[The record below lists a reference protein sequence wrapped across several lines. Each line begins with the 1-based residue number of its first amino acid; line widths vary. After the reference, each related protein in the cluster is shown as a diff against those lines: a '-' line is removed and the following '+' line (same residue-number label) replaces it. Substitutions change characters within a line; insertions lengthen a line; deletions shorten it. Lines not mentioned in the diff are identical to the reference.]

1 MAAMAKAFAKDSIS
15 GSTATTPP
23 SRSGPGSLP
32 STEYEDVSSFSAL
45 SARAPEDRTEPM
57 TGNFRRRRY
66 YIPEEHSDSFKA
78 TVASPIRDSTTRCER
93 RPREHI
99 MQVKIEGLMQKRSFG
114 LLWTSYWVVLD
125 QSAVRFYESEQASIS
140 RPDAPVEEIPAHRL
154 VPEIP
159 RNHPTWVIC
168 TDDWTKQ
175 KVLYL
180 RSGCEPPTWEDV
192 ASARLWYWALGERGT
207 DCLGCSSSQ

>member
-1 MAAMAKAFAKDSIS
+1 MAAMAKALAKDSIS
-15 GSTATTPP
+15 GTSTTPP

-32 STEYEDVSSFSAL
+32 STEYEDAEDASGFPTLPVM
-45 SARAPEDRTEPM
+45 APDDRIQPM
-57 TGNFRRRRY
+57 TGHFRRRKY
-66 YIPEEHSDSFKA
+66 YIPEERVDSFKA
-78 TVASPIRDSTTRCER
+78 TVASPTRDSTRCEQLR
-93 RPREHI
+93 AREQI

-125 QSAVRFYESEQASIS
+125 QSAVRLYESEQASIS
-140 RPDAPVEEIPAHRL
+140 RPDAPVEEIPAHRI

-192 ASARLWYWALGERGT
+192 ASARLWYWALGEQRGR
-207 DCLGCSSSQ
+207 DNA

>member
-1 MAAMAKAFAKDSIS
+1 MAKAFAKDSIS

-32 STEYEDVSSFSAL
+32 SSEYEDASGFSTL
-45 SARAPEDRTEPM
+45 SVRAPVDRMQPM
-57 TGNFRRRRY
+57 TGNFRRRKY
-66 YIPEEHSDSFKA
+66 YIPDDDSEVA
-78 TVASPIRDSTTRCER
+78 VAAASPVRSLRDSTICEQLQA
-93 RPREHI
+93 REHF
-99 MQVKIEGLMQKRSFG
+99 MQVKIEGYMQKRSFG
-114 LLWTSYWVVLD
+114 VLWTPYWVVLD
-125 QSAVRFYESEQASIS
+125 QSAIRLYDSEQASIS
-140 RPDAPVEEIPAHRL
+140 RPDAPVEEIPVNRL

-168 TDDWTKQ
+168 TDDWTMQ

-192 ASARLWYWALGERGT
+192 ASARLWYWALGEQRGT
-207 DCLGCSSSQ
+207 DNA

>member
-99 MQVKIEGLMQKRSFG
+99 MQVKIEGFRVKRWKCTVGGAALVAALMKHLKLAFASLDDSEFSSKTKS
-114 LLWTSYWVVLD
+114 LL
-125 QSAVRFYESEQASIS
+125 F
-140 RPDAPVEEIPAHRL
+140 
-154 VPEIP
+154 
-159 RNHPTWVIC
+159 
-168 TDDWTKQ
+168 
-175 KVLYL
+175 
-180 RSGCEPPTWEDV
+180 V
-192 ASARLWYWALGERGT
+192 ASL
-207 DCLGCSSSQ
+207 